1 MEVND
6 VEEEIENDV
15 TLHVSQDEDEE
26 TSSEDEVV
34 VSNLPSITTL
44 FRFVKNEKDISFYK
58 CLTEINGKIYNLSIF
73 KNLYYYF

>member
-6 VEEEIENDV
+6 AEEEIENDV

-34 VSNLPSITTL
+34 VSNLSSITTL
-44 FRFVKNEKDISFYK
+44 FRYVKNEKDNS
-58 CLTEINGKIYNLSIF
+58 EF
-73 KNLYYYF
+73 KALCSYFIVV